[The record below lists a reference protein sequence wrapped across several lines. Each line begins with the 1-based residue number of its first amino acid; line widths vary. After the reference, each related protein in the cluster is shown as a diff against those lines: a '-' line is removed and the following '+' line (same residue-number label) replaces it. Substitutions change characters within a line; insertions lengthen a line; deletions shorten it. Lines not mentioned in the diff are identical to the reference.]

1 MVQAQAKAEQASKT
15 LNGIDLT
22 ALTAI
27 IEAVKAQ
34 PEVAQ
39 ASFGVT
45 AETRR
50 GFPTHTKTVV
60 PSVGGQPLASRTKSF
75 TFVGDHPPE
84 LLGHDVGPTAAEE
97 ILAALANCVSGGFTM
112 YGAALGIPV
121 EAVRMDLTGTVD
133 LQGNMN
139 LPAPGVVRPGF
150 QRFHAKIRV
159 KSPASRADL
168 EKLREL
174 AESTSPVK
182 DSLRA
187 VPYTSELIVE
197 S

>member
-1 MVQAQAKAEQASKT
+1 MVHTQTKAEQVSKT

-22 ALTAI
+22 ALTGI
-27 IEAVKAQ
+27 IEAVKANPQ
-34 PEVAQ
+34 IAQ
-39 ASFGVT
+39 VSLGVT

-50 GFPTHTKTVV
+50 GFQTHSQTVV
-60 PSVGGQPLASRTKSF
+60 PIVGGQPLASRTKSF
-75 TFVGDHPPE
+75 AFAADHPPE
-84 LLGHDVGPTAAEE
+84 LLGQDTGPTAGEE
-97 ILAALANCVSGGFTM
+97 ILAALANCVSSGFTM

-121 EAVRMDLTGTVD
+121 EVVRMDLTGTVD

-159 KSPASRADL
+159 KSPAPKAEL
-168 EKLREL
+168 EKLKEL
-174 AESTSPVK
+174 AEQTSPIK

-197 S
+197 R